1 MVELR
6 AKILVVDDEV
16 LIADTLVLI
25 LRSKGAVAKACYSAE
40 EALLLSEE
48 FQPDIL
54 ISDVMMK
61 GMSGIDL
68 AIEVTKR
75 SLPCKILLISGQATT
90 ADLLEDAKKLGYE
103 FEVLAKPVHPNELI
117 GRLSL
122 R

>member
-1 MVELR
+1 L
-6 AKILVVDDEV
+6 D
-16 LIADTLVLI
+16 
-25 LRSKGAVAKACYSAE
+25 SKGAVAKACYSAE
-40 EALLLSEE
+40 EALLLRSEE